1 MSDVSTRREDEAM
14 TWAVDPKRLGSELRP
29 EGQEGLRQAC
39 PCGLTR
45 GHRMG
50 SLQTQPMLRNE
61 NSALRTRSLLCRLF

>member
-1 MSDVSTRREDEAM
+1 M
-14 TWAVDPKRLGSELRP
+14 TWAVDPKRSASELRP

-50 SLQTQPMLRNE
+50 SLQTQMLKDE
-61 NSALRTRSLLCRLF
+61 NSALRTRNLLCRLF